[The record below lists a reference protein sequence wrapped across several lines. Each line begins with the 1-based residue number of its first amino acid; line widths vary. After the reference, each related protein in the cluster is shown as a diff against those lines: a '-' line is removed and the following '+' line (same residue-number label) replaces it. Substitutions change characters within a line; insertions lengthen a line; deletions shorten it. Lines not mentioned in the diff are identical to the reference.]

1 MLTNKWACHN
11 VLLSGLCIIKYNKL
25 CRSIKKY
32 HKNLFSTSLSSI
44 YNVIHIVIEQMKA
57 LTSLVENNIYGVV
70 AQAFIYLLS
79 VYAKIT
85 LNCLF
90 IYRN

>member
-1 MLTNKWACHN
+1 MLKNKWACHN
-11 VLLSGLCIIKYNKL
+11 VLLSGLRIIKYNKL
-25 CRSIKKY
+25 CRNIEKY

-44 YNVIHIVIEQMKA
+44 YNVIYIVIEQMKA

-79 VYAKIT
+79 
-85 LNCLF
+85 
-90 IYRN
+90 IYMLKLH